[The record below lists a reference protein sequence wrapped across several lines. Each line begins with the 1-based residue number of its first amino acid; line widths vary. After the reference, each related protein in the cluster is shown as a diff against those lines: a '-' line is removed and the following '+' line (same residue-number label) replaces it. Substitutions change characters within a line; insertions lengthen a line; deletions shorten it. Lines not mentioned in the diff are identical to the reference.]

1 MCIHMILYIYVCVCV
16 CIYNPNVYMI
26 VYVVF
31 SWLNFTAPLPGYD
44 AGVEC
49 IELFVCLIYIDT
61 YPVDIDID
69 TLI

>member
-1 MCIHMILYIYVCVCV
+1 MY
-16 CIYNPNVYMI
+16 IYNPNVYMI

-31 SWLNFTAPLPGYD
+31 SSFFTAPSPGYD
-44 AGVEC
+44 AGVDC

-61 YPVDIDID
+61 YPADIDID